1 MNTPEPASQQ
11 ARPMKGDLTQGPIL
25 RTLALFAVPMLIS
38 NVIQTLN
45 GTINAIW
52 VGRLLG
58 ESALAATTNA
68 NGVMFLLFAAVIG
81 LGTATTIRVGQHFGA
96 RDLDGARRTF
106 GSGLGFSAL
115 VAAAVGLVGWF
126 AAPAL
131 LHLLGTPQA
140 SFAQADIYLRV
151 VFATMPFG
159 AISMVLSMSLR
170 GVGDA
175 RLPLHAMMLTVVLDV
190 AFNPLLIMGVGP
202 FPQLGIAGS
211 ALSTA
216 LANMAGVGWMIAGM
230 IRRGSPLHLS
240 GRALRLL
247 APQSA
252 ELRFIVGKGV
262 PMALQM
268 LLVSSAQM
276 VVISLVNREGVDT
289 TAAFGAAMN
298 LWGYLQ
304 MPAFAISGAVSAMV
318 AQNIGAGSHD
328 RVSKVTN
335 AGMLVNVGMTGLL
348 AAAMVLFDRPLLAL
362 FLGADSPAVPIA
374 QHIQYIST
382 WPYVLM
388 GASMVVVGTM
398 RSYGV
403 VIVPLLIQ
411 AAALYPVRLGFY
423 FAAYPHLG
431 GDALWWSYPLSSA
444 TSVSLA
450 WLYYTRGPW
459 RQKRD
464 SAYSRR

>member
-1 MNTPEPASQQ
+1 MSTPEPAAQQ

-81 LGTATTIRVGQHFGA
+81 LGTATTIRVGQHFGS

-159 AISMVLSMSLR
+159 AISMVLSMGLR

-211 ALSTA
+211 ALATA
-216 LANMAGVGWMIAGM
+216 LANMAGVAWMIAGM

-247 APQSA
+247 VPQSA
-252 ELRFIVGKGV
+252 ELRFIVGKGL

-268 LLVSSAQM
+268 LMISSAQM

-348 AAAMVLFDRPLLAL
+348 AAAMVLFDRPLLTL

-423 FAAYPHLG
+423 FAAYPYLG

-444 TSVSLA
+444 TSVTLA
-450 WLYYTRGPW
+450 WLYYTRGSW

-464 SAYSRR
+464 SAYNRR

>member
-1 MNTPEPASQQ
+1 
-11 ARPMKGDLTQGPIL
+11 
-25 RTLALFAVPMLIS
+25 
-38 NVIQTLN
+38 
-45 GTINAIW
+45 
-52 VGRLLG
+52 
-58 ESALAATTNA
+58 
-68 NGVMFLLFAAVIG
+68 
-81 LGTATTIRVGQHFGA
+81 
-96 RDLDGARRTF
+96 
-106 GSGLGFSAL
+106 
-115 VAAAVGLVGWF
+115 
-126 AAPAL
+126 
-131 LHLLGTPQA
+131 
-140 SFAQADIYLRV
+140 
-151 VFATMPFG
+151 
-159 AISMVLSMSLR
+159 
-170 GVGDA
+170 
-175 RLPLHAMMLTVVLDV
+175 
-190 AFNPLLIMGVGP
+190 
-202 FPQLGIAGS
+202 
-211 ALSTA
+211 
-216 LANMAGVGWMIAGM
+216 MAGVAWMIAGM

-252 ELRFIVGKGV
+252 ELRFIVGKGL

>member
-1 MNTPEPASQQ
+1 MSAPESAAQQ

-96 RDLDGARRTF
+96 RDLDAARRTF

-131 LHLLGTPQA
+131 LRLLGTPQA

-159 AISMVLSMSLR
+159 AISMVLSMGLR

-202 FPQLGIAGS
+202 FPELGIAGS

-216 LANMAGVGWMIAGM
+216 LANMAGVAWMIAGM

-247 APQSA
+247 VPQSA
-252 ELRFIVGKGV
+252 ELRFIVGKGL
-262 PMALQM
+262 PMAVQM
-268 LLVSSAQM
+268 LMISSAQM

-318 AQNIGAGSHD
+318 AQNIGAGSHE

-335 AGMLVNVGMTGLL
+335 AGILVNVGMTGLL

-411 AAALYPVRLGFY
+411 ATALYPVRLGFY
-423 FAAYPHLG
+423 FTAYPYLG
-431 GDALWWSYPLSSA
+431 GDALWWSYPLSSV
-444 TSVSLA
+444 TSVTLA

-464 SAYSRR
+464 SAYSR

>member
-1 MNTPEPASQQ
+1 MSAPEPAGDG
-11 ARPMKGDLTQGPIL
+11 ARPARGDLTQGPIL

-38 NVIQTLN
+38 NLIQTLN

-96 RDLDGARRTF
+96 RDLDGARCTF
-106 GSGLGFSAL
+106 GSGMGFSAL
-115 VAAAVGLVGWF
+115 IAAAVGLTGWF

-151 VFATMPFG
+151 VFVTMPFG
-159 AISMVLSMSLR
+159 AISMVLSMALR

-175 RLPLHAMMLTVVLDV
+175 RLPLHAMMLTVVLDIV
-190 AFNPLLIMGVGP
+190 FNPLLIMGVGP

-216 LANMAGVGWMIAGM
+216 LANMAGIAWMIAGM
-230 IRRGSPLHLS
+230 IRRESPLRLS

-247 APQSA
+247 VPQRA
-252 ELRFIVGKGV
+252 ELRFIVGKGI

-276 VVISLVNREGVDT
+276 IVIGLVNREGVET
-289 TAAFGAAMN
+289 TAAYGAAMN

-318 AQNIGAGSHD
+318 AQNIGAGNHD

-335 AGMLVNVGMTGLL
+335 AGMLVNVGMTGPL

-362 FLGADSPAVPIA
+362 YLGPDSPAVPIA

-388 GASMVVVGTM
+388 GASMIVVGTM
-398 RSYGV
+398 RAYGV
-403 VIVPLLIQ
+403 VLVPLLIQ
-411 AAALYPVRLGFY
+411 VVTLYPVRLGFY
-423 FAAYPHLG
+423 FAAYPHIG
-431 GDALWWSYPLSSA
+431 SDALWWSFPLSSA
-444 TSVSLA
+444 LSVTLA
-450 WLYYTRGPW
+450 WLYYARGPW
-459 RQKRD
+459 RQRRE
-464 SAYSRR
+464 SAYVRR